1 MILNENDI
9 AVFKDSELST
19 FRFHKP
25 TGVYFKMVY
34 GDNES
39 EEYQK
44 VSDKSTMISESRVY
58 QVKNYDEFLNYDGR
72 IYNLMYITEEL
83 TNNNSNEQL
92 GQIENTLTDDGYQ
105 FIAVKDFQDSPIGKT
120 VAYYVYVNSL
130 NKKQFLNF
138 EIAQLNTKG
147 EVVDKKTFDGMH

>member
-39 EEYQK
+39 EEK
-44 VSDKSTMISESRVY
+44 LR
-58 QVKNYDEFLNYDGR
+58 
-72 IYNLMYITEEL
+72 
-83 TNNNSNEQL
+83 
-92 GQIENTLTDDGYQ
+92 
-105 FIAVKDFQDSPIGKT
+105 
-120 VAYYVYVNSL
+120 
-130 NKKQFLNF
+130 
-138 EIAQLNTKG
+138 
-147 EVVDKKTFDGMH
+147 